1 MLRNTLQELN
11 SKDCEVDERG
21 KMHINHLRELAFEI
35 QSLNRKDQHLMEYFL
50 NQIRTI
56 CRDFILKDCC
66 IELDADV
73 SVENYPHFL
82 SIRQKVTEDVA
93 LKLET
98 ICSSSTTSIT
108 EDFLSIVPFLIQAI
122 KGIFRKENH
131 QIVQNGLRGLS
142 KESVSQHES
151 KIRDAFLNKDIF
163 RFVYEVCGVLESLC
177 LNNCDK
183 HSTEEIES
191 WGESLAIL
199 NLSEFLKKFFQSR
212 QDGKLHKRLQL
223 FSRSLKRISKDVHKI
238 KEIEMR
244 YVYNV
249 ALNLIK
255 FATFDPSKLVRFEIT
270 DSTNSPVT
278 CYSEV
283 IKYDR
288 PHDTFS
294 QQFEIRKGSK
304 DELQLGATARVHL
317 DGRIRNVGAFESVIV
332 LPSSSGEE
340 LDRFPISTLPV
351 AVRTER
357 TDSGDLRVVL
367 SSTRKKSISEALCV
381 LQRELVDH
389 IVDKGQVEI
398 TESHLKLCCFFEAV
412 GLVRLR
418 LLYKWRSEAISVDSK
433 DFVAIGESPAID
445 LSTSAS
451 DSSKKKCKACQLQ
464 IQVVHW
470 RLNWLL
476 FQLQA
481 VQLTTMETLL
491 WTRRQLR

>member
-1 MLRNTLQELN
+1 
-11 SKDCEVDERG
+11 
-21 KMHINHLRELAFEI
+21 MHINHLRELAFEI

-50 NQIRTI
+50 HQIRTI

-82 SIRQKVTEDVA
+82 SIRQQITEDVA
-93 LKLET
+93 LKLEM
-98 ICSSSTTSIT
+98 ICSSSTTSIN

-122 KGIFRKENH
+122 KGIFRNENYV
-131 QIVQNGLRGLS
+131 IVQNGLRGLP
-142 KESVSQHES
+142 KESVTQHES
-151 KIRDAFLNKDIF
+151 KVRDAFLNKDIF
-163 RFVYEVCGVLESLC
+163 RLVYEVCRVLESLC

-183 HSTEEIES
+183 HSTEEIENWS
-191 WGESLAIL
+191 ESLGIW
-199 NLSEFLKKFFQSR
+199 NMSEFLKKFFQNR

-223 FSRSLKRISKDVHKI
+223 FSRSLRRISEDIHKI

-244 YVYNV
+244 YVTF
-249 ALNLIK
+249 NLIK

-270 DSTNSPVT
+270 NSPVT
-278 CYSEV
+278 CYSEA

-340 LDRFPISTLPV
+340 LDCFPVSTFPV
-351 AVRTER
+351 AIRTER
-357 TDSGDLRVVL
+357 TGSGNLRVVL

-381 LQRELVDH
+381 LQRELGND

-398 TESHLKLCCFFEAV
+398 AESRLKLRCFFEAV

-451 DSSKKKCKACQLQ
+451 DSGKKKCK
-464 IQVVHW
+464 VHTVDSRGSRYQKFELSRVKLYRKW
-470 RLNWLL
+470 P
-476 FQLQA
+476 
-481 VQLTTMETLL
+481 ESK
-491 WTRRQLR
+491 